1 MAQIQEDGATRP
13 LAYASRTLQKHE
25 QNYVV
30 TELEAL
36 GVVWAVKHFRPYLY
50 GHRCDVCTD
59 HEALKSLLN
68 TPQPSGKLARWG
80 MAIQELD
87 LHIHYRPGKVNANV
101 DALSRAPADVL
112 PKCSEDPS
120 DPCVVLAALRAEE
133 KPANSGD
140 DCLEDRQRGDLELAQ
155 VITYLETGVLPEDH
169 KRARE
174 LALSR
179 SQYTLVD
186 GVLYRVEND
195 KTLRIIPPRN
205 DREKISK
212 RPIVVLS
219 VVTFEK

>member
-1 MAQIQEDGATRP
+1 
-13 LAYASRTLQKHE
+13 
-25 QNYVV
+25 
-30 TELEAL
+30 
-36 GVVWAVKHFRPYLY
+36 
-50 GHRCDVCTD
+50 
-59 HEALKSLLN
+59 
-68 TPQPSGKLARWG
+68 

-87 LHIHYRPGKVNANV
+87 LHIHYRPGKVNANA
-101 DALSRAPADVL
+101 DALFRAPADVL

-133 KPANSGD
+133 KPAKSGD

-155 VITYLETGVLPEDH
+155 VITYLETGVLLEMGVLPEDH

-174 LALSR
+174 LVLSR

-195 KTLRIIPPRN
+195 KTLRIIPPRS